1 MKLIVS
7 NKTTSPWPFRAWLAL
22 RQFEIPFELQ
32 IFDLSMPGKAE
43 RLKAVSPSGR
53 LPVLIDGEIETW
65 ESLAIIEYVA
75 ERFPDK
81 ALWPTGR
88 AARAHARSIS
98 NEMHSGFAALRKNC
112 VFNMNRKPEAGVLDA
127 AAQADVARI
136 VEIWTGTRRTFAG
149 DKPFLYG
156 EFTAAD
162 AMYAPIV
169 CRFHT
174 YQVNV
179 PQEVKA
185 YMQVMM
191 SLPAWA
197 EWSGC

>member
-1 MKLIVS
+1 VELIIS
-7 NKTTSPWPFRAWLAL
+7 NKATSPWPFRAWLAL

-32 IFDLSMPGKAE
+32 IVDLSLPGKAE

-53 LPVLIDGEIETW
+53 LPILIDGDTETW

-75 ERFPDK
+75 EGYPDK
-81 ALWPTGR
+81 ALWPADR

-98 NEMHSGFAALRKNC
+98 NEMHSGFAALRRNC
-112 VFNMNRKPEAGVLDA
+112 VFNMNRKPETGVLDA

-136 VEIWTGTRRTFAG
+136 VEIWTETCRRYAG
-149 DKPFLYG
+149 GKPFLYG

-174 YQVNV
+174 YEVNV
-179 PQEVKA
+179 PQEVKV
-185 YMQVMM
+185 YMQAMM

-197 EWSGC
+197 EWSGD